1 MGLDDAA
8 VNVGAG
14 NGWYFVFLT
23 WVSSG
28 MGVIL
33 AALIAGKTQAEMA
46 EPLKMGLVCMILG
59 PIGWLIA
66 LAIACKTK
74 GQSG

>member
-14 NGWYFVFLT
+14 NGMMIVFLT
-23 WVSSG
+23 WLTSG
-28 MGVIL
+28 CGVIL
-33 AALIAGKTQAEMA
+33 AGLIAGKHQAEMA
-46 EPLKMGLVCMILG
+46 EPLKWGLICMILG

-66 LAIACKTK
+66 MAIACKSK

>member
-14 NGWYFVFLT
+14 NGMMIVLLT
-23 WVSSG
+23 WVTSG
-28 MGVIL
+28 AGVIL
-33 AALIAGKTQAEMA
+33 AGLIAGKHQAEMA
-46 EPLKMGLVCMILG
+46 EPLKWGLICMILG

-66 LAIACKTK
+66 MAIACKSK